1 MQRINVTARDEV
13 TGELDVIGWF
23 DRDRATS
30 WGEGTRWDGSNN
42 VSLATGVYSDHEEL
56 LRTAQ
61 GRWVI
66 HSWSQWVNIPD
77 SWRYIPA
84 DAARQWLIAN
94 QHSAATIVV
103 EAGLGDIPDES
114 GPNLGGRPAIGGLVS
129 LALGDD
135 LLRRLDAEGDRR
147 GVKRAALVRDLLA
160 AALR

>member
-66 HSWSQWVNIPD
+66 HSWSQWVSAPD
-77 SWRYIPA
+77 SWRYIDA
-84 DAARQWLIAN
+84 DTARQWLIAN
-94 QHSAATIVV
+94 EHPAATIV
-103 EAGLGDIPDES
+103 EAGLGDVPDES

-129 LALGDD
+129 LALGDE
-135 LLRRLDAEGDRR
+135 LLARLTAEATERRTT
-147 GVKRAALVRDLLA
+147 RAALVRDLLG